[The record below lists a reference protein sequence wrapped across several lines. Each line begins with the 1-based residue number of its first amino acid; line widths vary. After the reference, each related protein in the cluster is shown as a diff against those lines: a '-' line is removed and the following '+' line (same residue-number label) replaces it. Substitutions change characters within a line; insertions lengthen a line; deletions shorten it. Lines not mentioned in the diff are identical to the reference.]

1 MLTVQRGLLAGL
13 VAHLV
18 VLTALAGA
26 GAVGG
31 IGALAG
37 LVHGAGTVAL
47 LGRALARSGA
57 LGVGPADLV
66 TLLRSAL
73 VGGVAALVAESA
85 AGAVPASTLA
95 PLAGLALALDAVDG
109 RVARRTGT
117 VTATGAR
124 FDMEV
129 DSFLVLLLGVHV
141 AGSLGPWVLAVASV
155 HYAYVAARWV
165 LPWLR
170 GEVPPRYWCKVVA
183 AVQGIVLVIVATGA
197 VPRAVAVGALLVV
210 AGLLAESFGRE
221 VWGLWHS
228 RRTSTEGAVGPR
240 AVGSVHG

>member
-1 MLTVQRGLLAGL
+1 MTVQRGLLAGL

-31 IGALAG
+31 VGALAA
-37 LVHGAGTVAL
+37 LAYGAGTVAL
-47 LGRALARSGA
+47 LGRALAGSRA

-73 VGGVAALVAESA
+73 VGGVAALVADSVT
-85 AGAVPASTLA
+85 GPVPVGTLVA
-95 PLAGLALALDAVDG
+95 LAGVALALDAVDG

-129 DSFLVLLLGVHV
+129 DSVLVLLLGVYV
-141 AGSLGPWVLAVASV
+141 AGSLGPWVLAVAAV
-155 HYAYVAARWV
+155 HYVFVAARWV

-170 GEVPPRYWCKVVA
+170 GQVPPRHWCKVVA
-183 AVQGIVLVIVATGA
+183 AVQGMVLVTVAAG
-197 VPRAVAVGALLVV
+197 VLPRVVAVGALVAV

-221 VWGLWHS
+221 VWLLWRS
-228 RRTSTEGAVGPR
+228 RRTSTAGDVEPR